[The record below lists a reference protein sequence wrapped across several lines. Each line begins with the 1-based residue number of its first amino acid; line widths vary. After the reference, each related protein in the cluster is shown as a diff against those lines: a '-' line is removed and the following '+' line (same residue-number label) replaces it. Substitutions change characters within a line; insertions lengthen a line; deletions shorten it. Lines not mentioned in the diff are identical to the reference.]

1 MHLPNSCRESWRF
14 CSSPRGAHLSFCLFV
29 EPLSEFL
36 HTWRLLKKRLRNWAD
51 EGISSGAFFARETL
65 STKYRV
71 FFLCFSLFCGSNL
84 DKGLHVQ
91 PCCQSHLSETRLG
104 KSLVPYSPY
113 GISLMSVLPV
123 RRKNCPS
130 TSFIPPSNSYEHE
143 LVHLSNY
150 LLKIIHGE
158 VTGWLDTFGTRS
170 VNVMWN
176 NVMFIGALAYIC
188 NGKFEH
194 LIARTVQYS

>member
-71 FFLCFSLFCGSNL
+71 FFSMFLSFLRFKLRQGIACSAMLSKSFKWNKTREKFGPLFPLRDFTYVGFAGTKKKLPVHKFHPALELVRTWIGTFVQLSSQNHTWGSNWM
-84 DKGLHVQ
+84 
-91 PCCQSHLSETRLG
+91 TRHF
-104 KSLVPYSPY
+104 
-113 GISLMSVLPV
+113 
-123 RRKNCPS
+123 R
-130 TSFIPPSNSYEHE
+130 H
-143 LVHLSNY
+143 
-150 LLKIIHGE
+150 
-158 VTGWLDTFGTRS
+158 
-170 VNVMWN
+170 
-176 NVMFIGALAYIC
+176 AL
-188 NGKFEH
+188 
-194 LIARTVQYS
+194 R